1 MEPQN
6 EPIQQEAP
14 LKKRV
19 TITTPAAIITAGAL
33 IALALILGRGAD
45 STTGNTISKKPTTNE
60 PVGVAE
66 KPLKPVSLRATDPVL
81 GDVASSDVV
90 IIEYSDSDCP
100 FCQRFHNTMKEVI
113 ALPSI
118 KVAWAYRHFPLSIH
132 PNAQNEAIALVCTQN
147 LGGNDAFWKYL
158 DTVID
163 VTLSPEKSSS
173 ILTGFAKDQG
183 IDTALFAKCI
193 ADPKTAKIV
202 TDQATEAQSIGAKGT
217 PFSIVINTKTN
228 EQAVI
233 PGALPAEQ
241 VKQIIDGL
249 LKK

>member
-19 TITTPAAIITAGAL
+19 NINTPAAIITAGAL
-33 IALALILGRGAD
+33 IALALILGRGAGPTD
-45 STTGNTISKKPTTNE
+45 TVSKKTVETQPL
-60 PVGVAE
+60 GVAE
-66 KPLKPVSLRATDPVL
+66 QPLKPVSLRPTDPVR

-100 FCQRFHNTMKEVI
+100 YCQRFHNTMKEVM
-113 ALPSI
+113 ALSSV
-118 KVAWAYRHFPLSIH
+118 KVAWAYRYFPLSIH
-132 PNAQNEAIALVCTQN
+132 PNAQNEAIALACVQN

-158 DTVID
+158 DNIID
-163 VTLSPEKSSS
+163 ITLSPEKSAS
-173 ILTGFAKDQG
+173 ILTGFAKDEG
-183 IDTALFAKCI
+183 IDTALFTKCI
-193 ADPKTAKIV
+193 ADPKIAKMIS
-202 TDQATEAQSIGAKGT
+202 DQSTEAQALGAKGT
-217 PFSIVINTKTN
+217 PFSIIINTKTN
-228 EQAVI
+228 AQAVI

-241 VKQIIDGL
+241 VKQLIDGL